1 MYPVRRRTSDR
12 GAYTDSV
19 VRKADAYLG
28 SEPREVGFNLMVT
41 CRQLL
46 PSGRYPGAIKGFG
59 GVFSKDSSNGA
70 GAYVLVGTAL

>member
-1 MYPVRRRTSDR
+1 MYPVRRGTSDR
-12 GAYTDSV
+12 RAYTDSA

-46 PSGRYPGAIKGFG
+46 SGRYPGAIKGFG
-59 GVFSKDSSNGA
+59 GVDTKDSSDGA
-70 GAYVLVGTAL
+70 GAYVLVGTAF